1 MKNVQAVAELR
12 VLADLIES
20 QDHECIDFIDV
31 KMTVEN
37 GAVKHH
43 IVVAFTDHAAGGEY
57 E

>member
-1 MKNVQAVAELR
+1 MKNIQAVAELR
-12 VLADLIES
+12 VFADLIES
-20 QDHECIDFIDV
+20 QDCECIDFIDV